1 MARSRYAEFYRADSQ
16 PALFMKDSPPE
27 SDCHRCLRDTAK
39 FLVIPGVEWYLASC
53 NGRLVLVVNRKQ
65 SALTLNESKRPAPI
79 IRSATISIT
88 VFAFVN
94 NAG

>member
-1 MARSRYAEFYRADSQ
+1 MVDYSGAE
-16 PALFMKDSPPE
+16 PALFMKDSPPG
-27 SDCHRCLRDTAK
+27 SDCHRCSCDTAK
-39 FLVIPGVEWYLASC
+39 FLVVLVGEWYRASY

-65 SALTLNESKRPAPI
+65 SAPNLNGSKSPASTI
-79 IRSATISIT
+79 KSATFSIT